1 MNRGVM
7 FQYFEWNSPADGSLW
22 RQSWDGS
29 GWTGW
34 SSLGGQWM
42 TSPAAVARGGASG
55 VDVFEV
61 GPGKDLQ
68 YAAVP

>member
-1 MNRGVM
+1 VFARRT
-7 FQYFEWNSPADGSLW
+7 DGSLW

-34 SSLGGQWM
+34 SSLGGQWI